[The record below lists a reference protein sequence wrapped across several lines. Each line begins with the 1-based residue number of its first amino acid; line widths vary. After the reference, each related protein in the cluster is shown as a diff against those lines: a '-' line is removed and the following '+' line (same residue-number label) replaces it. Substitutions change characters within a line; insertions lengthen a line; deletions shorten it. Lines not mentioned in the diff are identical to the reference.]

1 MRDEHGK
8 TYLGGV
14 HLVDGNDELPD
25 TEGIGEERMLTSL
38 ALLGDT
44 SLKLTMTTG
53 NDENSAISLRGAGD
67 HVFDKV
73 TMARGVDDLNGE

>member
-1 MRDEHGK
+1 
-8 TYLGGV
+8 
-14 HLVDGNDELPD
+14 
-25 TEGIGEERMLTSL
+25 MLTSL

-73 TMARGVDDLNGE
+73 TMAGGVDDLNGE